1 MTVRCPYCMSAA
13 SINQAEL
20 GPAGRMMSC
29 RRCGTRWLARVHAA
43 DPYRRPEGA
52 EVMLYRRSDED
63 AVVVEDAMPAGAAS
77 AAARN
82 QRARARW
89 RSPEPDRRGLKVG
102 GAILFAVAALLLL
115 RAPVVSA
122 LPLLGGDQLHR
133 SVEALTFNRVR
144 SEVIRIHGV
153 STLVVDGEVVNSS
166 TAPVDV
172 PAIRV
177 TLKSGTGDEIQS
189 WLVEL
194 AQLELAP
201 GKSIG
206 FRSALAAPP
215 AEASEVSLA
224 LARREGHT
232 VGLN

>member
-13 SINQAEL
+13 AINQAEL

-29 RRCGTRWLARVHAA
+29 RRCGTRWLARVHPD
-43 DPYRRPEGA
+43 DPYRQPEGA
-52 EVMLYRRSDED
+52 DVMHYRRSEED
-63 AVVVEDAMPAGAAS
+63 AVVIEDV
-77 AAARN
+77 AARPRMPRAAGN
-82 QRARARW
+82 RARSRW
-89 RSPEPDRRGLKVG
+89 RSSPPDRRGLKVG
-102 GAILFAVAALLLL
+102 GAILVAVVALLLL

-133 SVEALTFNRVR
+133 SAEALTFNRVR
-144 SEVIRIHGV
+144 SEVLRIHGV

-166 TAPVDV
+166 DVPVDV

-177 TLKSGTGDEIQS
+177 TLKSGAGNEIQS

-206 FRSALAAPP
+206 FRSALSAPP